1 MYFYSCKIGYT
12 LYSSI
17 KIILILLMNFTHMK
31 NTISSDLK
39 NSLEMLGSKWT
50 LLIVQELMGSN
61 KRFNEIQR
69 DCEVCPRTLSTRL
82 DELEKIGIVTKKV
95 YSQTPPKVEYSLT
108 TKGRSLSSVI
118 NAIADWSK
126 SN

>member
-1 MYFYSCKIGYT
+1 
-12 LYSSI
+12 
-17 KIILILLMNFTHMK
+17 MK
-31 NTISSDLK
+31 NSNSTNLK
-39 NSLEMLGSKWT
+39 KSLEILGSKWT
-50 LLIVQELMGSN
+50 LRIVQELIDSN

-108 TKGRSLSSVI
+108 TKGKSLSSVI
-118 NAIADWSK
+118 NAIADWAK
-126 SN
+126 TN

>member
-1 MYFYSCKIGYT
+1 
-12 LYSSI
+12 
-17 KIILILLMNFTHMK
+17 MK
-31 NTISSDLK
+31 NTNSS
-39 NSLEMLGSKWT
+39 SLDNALEVLGSKWT
-50 LLIVQELMGSN
+50 LQIVRELMNNN

-82 DELEKIGIVTKKV
+82 DELENIGIVTKKV

-108 TKGRSLSSVI
+108 SKGKSLSSVI
-118 NAIADWSK
+118 DAIADWSK